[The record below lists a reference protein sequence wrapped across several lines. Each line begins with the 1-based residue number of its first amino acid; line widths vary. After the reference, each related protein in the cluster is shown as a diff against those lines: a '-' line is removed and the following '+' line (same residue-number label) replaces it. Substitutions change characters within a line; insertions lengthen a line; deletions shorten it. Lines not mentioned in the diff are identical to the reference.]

1 MSGPFKTTVDACIE
15 WLGDQAETIAR
26 NPRQTLL
33 PATQGRHE
41 SWERAER
48 LLVDRLAGD
57 DPLVLGGTLGQGGEG
72 IVHEAEQRSLGRK
85 VAVKTLRPAVRTPT
99 AALSLL
105 REAWILGRLEH
116 PNILPIHDLRR
127 DEGGMPQAVLKRI
140 EGTVWEEVV
149 GDADK
154 TRQRFGAELFE
165 HNLEVLLQVCQAVRF
180 AHSRGVVH
188 RDLKPGN
195 VMIGAFGEVYLL
207 DWGIAVVVDDV
218 AGLPRTELDGTVAG
232 TPSYMA
238 PEMLGVGGFT
248 IGTATD
254 VYLLGAVL
262 YEICVGLPP
271 HEKGDGQRVVAS
283 IVGSPPAVP
292 ETVPVDLAALMRSA
306 MQPDPERRPSVEAF
320 RQGLLDHRRHVASAD
335 LVAEAMTKLER
346 LEADAETSLEEAY
359 DLFGAC
365 RFGFRQ
371 ALEIWADNRPARDGL
386 RRAGCA
392 IVRHELKRGDAEAA
406 RAQFE
411 AIDEPPDELRRELQD
426 ALADHSAERER
437 IAALEHIGDQ
447 YDATTGRDVRLFV
460 AFLLALL
467 WAIAPIVAIVGEHH
481 GYKQR
486 IPGVYAPLS
495 YLAVLGI
502 SYVRYREV
510 IHRTVFNRRTI
521 AFVAVALSSML
532 VFAYGAVAMG
542 LSRQQMRALQL
553 LLCSLASAGA
563 ALVLDKRLWLP
574 ALGYAVGY
582 LASARV
588 YTGMVGTLL
597 AQMAGH
603 SVTAATIFFMWRKP
617 PANMSERY
625 GVQR

>member
-15 WLGDQAETIAR
+15 WLGDQVETIAR
-26 NPRQTLL
+26 DPRQTLL
-33 PATQGRHE
+33 PTERGRYE
-41 SWERAER
+41 SWERAEA
-48 LLVDRLAGD
+48 LLADRLTGQ
-57 DPLVLGGTLGQGGEG
+57 DPLVMGATLGQGGEG
-72 IVHEAEQRSLGRK
+72 IIHEAEQRSLGRL

-127 DEGGMPQAVLKRI
+127 DEGGMPRAVLKRI
-140 EGTVWEEVV
+140 EGTVWEDVV
-149 GDADK
+149 ADAHE
-154 TRQRFGAELFE
+154 TRARFGADLFE

-218 AGLPRTELDGTVAG
+218 AGLPRTELDGTIAG

-238 PEMLGVGGFT
+238 PEMLGVGGAT
-248 IGTATD
+248 IEKATD

-283 IVGSPPAVP
+283 IVGSPPAIP
-292 ETVPVDLAALMRSA
+292 DTVPVDLAALMRQA
-306 MQPDPERRPSVEAF
+306 MLPDPDERPSLEAF

-335 LVAEAMTKLER
+335 LVTEAMVKLER
-346 LEADAETSLEEAY
+346 LEVDAETGLEEAY

-365 RFGFRQ
+365 RFGFQQ
-371 ALEIWADNRPARDGL
+371 ALEIWPDNRGAREGL

-392 IVRHELKRGDAEAA
+392 IVRHELRRGDVEAA
-406 RAQFE
+406 RAQLE
-411 AIDEPPDELRRELQD
+411 AIDDPPEELRRELQD

-437 IAALEHIGDQ
+437 IAALEHVGDQ
-447 YDATTGRDVRLFV
+447 YDAGTGRDVRLFV
-460 AFLLALL
+460 AFLLALV
-467 WAIAPIVAIVGEHH
+467 WAISPLVAIVGEHY
-481 GYKQR
+481 GYAQR
-486 IPGVYAPLS
+486 VPGVVAPLS
-495 YLAVLGI
+495 YSVLLGI
-502 SYVRYREV
+502 AYLRYRKV

-521 AFVAVALSSML
+521 AFVAIALSAIL
-532 VFAYGAVAMG
+532 IFAYGAVAMG
-542 LSRQQMRALQL
+542 LGRQQMRALQL
-553 LLCSLASAGA
+553 LLCALASAGA
-563 ALVLDKRLWLP
+563 ALALHERLWIP
-574 ALGYAVGY
+574 TLGYALGF

-588 YTGMVGTLL
+588 FTGMVGTLL
-597 AQMAGH
+597 AQAAGH
-603 SVTAATIFFMWRKP
+603 GVLAATVFFMWRKP
-617 PANMSERY
+617 PANTAERY
-625 GVQR
+625 GVGR